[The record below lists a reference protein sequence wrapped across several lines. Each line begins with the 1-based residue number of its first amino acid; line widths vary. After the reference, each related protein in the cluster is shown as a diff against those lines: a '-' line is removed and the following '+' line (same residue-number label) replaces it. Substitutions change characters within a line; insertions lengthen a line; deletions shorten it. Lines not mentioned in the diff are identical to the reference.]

1 MQLEKIYTND
11 LISSYNYNLI
21 LNNYCLDNN
30 IDNNIDINNIPSKR
44 GKSLT
49 KEQKKYK
56 KGYEYLIK
64 LVEYE

>member
-30 IDNNIDINNIPSKR
+30 IDNNIDMDISIDNIN
-44 GKSLT
+44 
-49 KEQKKYK
+49 
-56 KGYEYLIK
+56 
-64 LVEYE
+64 

>member
-30 IDNNIDINNIPSKR
+30 IDINNIPSKR

-49 KEQKKYK
+49 KEQKK
-56 KGYEYLIK
+56 I
-64 LVEYE
+64 